1 MNIKDLTKK
10 GEYRKGSAEYD
21 YLSSL
26 SNFDFSQV
34 CCDLY
39 DLGYE
44 LTYDVI
50 GDYFQVVWGK
60 NNQNLVI

>member
-1 MNIKDLTKK
+1 MKIKDLAKK

-50 GDYFQVVWGK
+50 GDYFQV
-60 NNQNLVI
+60 I